1 VGAFSLFGIFFAGMI
16 LLLIALRLVIPA
28 IIGLAAWWILDL
40 SGSSYSVELGILTA
54 ILVFIAGIIAAAIF
68 DKK

>member
-1 VGAFSLFGIFFAGMI
+1 MI